1 MAKDRKND
9 GDRQGAVNRS
19 ASQQGDETRGQQATT
34 AQSGESGKKGQ
45 RGPNHDPADI
55 REHND
60 AGKDRLFEGRQQ
72 HDDAEKES
80 ERTRL
85 SRDINKHKHES
96 GDNDANREPDV
107 TGK

>member
-1 MAKDRKND
+1 MAKDKKND
-9 GDRQGAVNRS
+9 GHQHEAADGASGRPGEKTHLKQS
-19 ASQQGDETRGQQATT
+19 ETLHSQQSTKHS
-34 AQSGESGKKGQ
+34 QSGPE
-45 RGPNHDPADI
+45 HDPADI

-60 AGKDRLFEGRQQ
+60 EGKDRLFEGRQQ

-85 SRDINKHKHES
+85 SRDINKHKHVSDEM
-96 GDNDANREPDV
+96 NPNREPDV

>member
-1 MAKDRKND
+1 MSKDKKND
-9 GDRQGAVNRS
+9 GHQHEAADGASGRPGEKTHLKQS
-19 ASQQGDETRGQQATT
+19 ETLHSQQSTKHS
-34 AQSGESGKKGQ
+34 QSGPG
-45 RGPNHDPADI
+45 HDPADI

-60 AGKDRLFEGRQQ
+60 EGKDRLFEGRQQ

-85 SRDINKHKHES
+85 SRDVNKHKHVSDEM
-96 GDNDANREPDV
+96 NPNREPDV

>member
-1 MAKDRKND
+1 MAKGIKGD
-9 GDRQGAVNRS
+9 GDQHGATGG
-19 ASQQGDETRGQQATT
+19 APGQQGEKTHLKQTETPHSRQSTKHS
-34 AQSGESGKKGQ
+34 QSGPG
-45 RGPNHDPADI
+45 HDPADI

-60 AGKDRLFEGRQQ
+60 EGKDRLFEGRQQ

-85 SRDINKHKHES
+85 SRDINKHKHDSDE
-96 GDNDANREPDV
+96 NNANREPDV